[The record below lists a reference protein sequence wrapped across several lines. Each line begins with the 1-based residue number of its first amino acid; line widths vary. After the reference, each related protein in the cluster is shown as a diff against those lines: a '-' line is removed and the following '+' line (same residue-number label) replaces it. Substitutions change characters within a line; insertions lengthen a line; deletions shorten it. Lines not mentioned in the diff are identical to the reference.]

1 MRKSNIGKRE
11 QEIEGENSG
20 TIEYVVLL
28 AFVHKSLPNVFHR
41 HPRIFQPRL
50 NIMLSGPASVR
61 F

>member
-1 MRKSNIGKRE
+1 
-11 QEIEGENSG
+11 
-20 TIEYVVLL
+20 VL

-50 NIMLSGPASVR
+50 NIMLSRPASVR